1 VLGYDRRR
9 RLRGRNTAKAWVLA
23 TLASGA
29 CADGAAGPGAAT
41 VVDSAG
47 ITIVTNVPGSIEAVE
62 TWSLAAEPA
71 VDIGSGVDPDVALFR
86 VTAVVPLDRG
96 RVAVATNSPPQVLV
110 LEPDGTVGSTLGR
123 EGDGPGEFASIASV
137 VRLGADPPAVADSL
151 GVWDDVR
158 RRISVFTEDG
168 RYVRDVDLSGLAPLT
183 PIAAPNVLVPAG
195 WTYLLPSS
203 AGSLVL
209 FVVGLFGPGEGVR
222 RVEIP
227 SYRVNGDGEELG
239 RLGPFPGSETFMSSQ
254 TGMAPYPFGA
264 ETHGATS
271 GDALVVGTAESP
283 ELRLYGPSGAL
294 ERIVRWPDHDR
305 TVGGRLLSDWNDFVD
320 GWLTPMPA
328 TERATFRGILDHMGL
343 PERFPAYDGL
353 VTADTG
359 ETWVG
364 AYAGQLTMPATPL
377 NVRVPARRWLVF
389 DGDGILAAGVDTP
402 EGFEPHALREDRVW
416 GVFKDELDVE
426 SVRAYEV
433 VRGSGE

>member
-1 VLGYDRRR
+1 L
-9 RLRGRNTAKAWVLA
+9 VLA
-23 TLASGA
+23 ALAPSA
-29 CADGAAGPGAAT
+29 CADGAAGRGTAT

-47 ITIVTNVPGSIEAVE
+47 IAIVTNVPGSIEAAE
-62 TWSLAAEPA
+62 TWSLAEEPA

-86 VTAVVPLDRG
+86 VTAVVPLDSG

-110 LEPDGTVGSTLGR
+110 FEPDGTVGSTLGR

-195 WTYLLPSS
+195 WTYVLPSS
-203 AGSLVL
+203 RGSLVL

-227 SYRVNGDGEELG
+227 SYRITGDGEELA

-305 TVGGRLLSDWNDFVD
+305 TVGGPLLSDWNDFVD

-328 TERATFRGILDHMGL
+328 TERASLRGILDDMGL

-359 ETWVG
+359 EIWAGT
-364 AYAGQLTMPATPL
+364 YAGQLTMPATPL

-389 DGDGILAAGVDTP
+389 DGDGILVAGVDTP
-402 EGFEPHALREDRVW
+402 EGFEPYAVHEDRVW

-426 SVRAYEV
+426 SVRAYEMV
-433 VRGSGE
+433 KGNGG

>member
-1 VLGYDRRR
+1 V
-9 RLRGRNTAKAWVLA
+9 
-23 TLASGA
+23 SSA
-29 CADGAAGPGAAT
+29 CADRAAGPGAAT

-47 ITIVTNVPGSIEAVE
+47 VTIVTNVPGSIEAAE
-62 TWSLAAEPA
+62 TWSLAEEPA

-328 TERATFRGILDHMGL
+328 TERATFRGILEHMGL

-433 VRGSGE
+433 VKVGGG